1 MYQCL
6 PKRVKKENFEMPVK
20 AIGGFLAII
29 FASQIQTAGAQSG
42 AANIQSRLEFAS
54 SDSQL
59 VEGFERAKTQAMAYA
74 FEDDPV
80 GPWYEAA
87 EPGREAF
94 CMRDVSHQCMGAQA
108 LGLAR
113 QNLNMLRRF
122 AANISDSKDWC
133 SFWEIDR
140 YNRPAPVDYDNDAQF
155 WYNLPANFDVLDASY
170 RMFLWSGDL
179 AYVNDP
185 VFRNFYDR
193 TVTDY
198 VERWGLGINEVM
210 KRPRL
215 LNIRGMFDA
224 GKKFQIARGI
234 PGYDEGTKG
243 YVLGA
248 DVLATQYDAY
258 VAYGQIQEVLGKG
271 ELARTFLNKA
281 AEVRALVNKTW
292 WDEAEH
298 HYYAQLS
305 KDHQLEG
312 RAGGELLYRDIV
324 DAGPKVKS
332 ALADGGERNLEALF
346 KYGDPD
352 KANARLLE
360 VMTPGKSRMD
370 YPEIPFSIISNVVNG
385 TMGVNLEAPPALLS
399 GVEGYWVA
407 TAVKTLSGLGT
418 RIQWAELK
426 NLPIRANEVTVR
438 QDGNSETR
446 ITNQRGPAFI
456 WLAQFRGSYQT
467 LLVNGKPMK
476 ARNENAPSGE
486 PVSTVRV
493 AVGGGDTVTVAVPN
507 ASSKR

>member
-1 MYQCL
+1 ML
-6 PKRVKKENFEMPVK
+6 MK
-20 AIGGFLAII
+20 AIGCCLATIL
-29 FASQIQTAGAQSG
+29 ASQLPTVGAQSASG
-42 AANIQSRLEFAS
+42 KIQSRLEFAS

-59 VEGFERAKTQAMAYA
+59 VEGFERAKTQAMAYV

-113 QNLNMLRRF
+113 QNFNVLRKF
-122 AANISDSKDWC
+122 AQNISNSKDWC

-140 YNRPAPVDYDNDAQF
+140 YNRPAPVDYENDAQF
-155 WYNLPANFDVLDASY
+155 WYNLPANFDVLGASY
-170 RMFLWSGDL
+170 RMFLWSGDI

-185 VFRNFYDR
+185 IFRNFYDR

-198 VERWGLGINEVM
+198 VERWGLGIDEVM

-215 LNIRGMFDA
+215 LNVRGMFDS

-234 PGYDEGTKG
+234 PGYDEGTPG

-258 VAYGQIQEVLGKG
+258 VAYAQIQEVLGNG
-271 ELARTFLNKA
+271 ERARTFLNKA
-281 AEVRALVNKTW
+281 VEVRALVNNTW

-298 HYYAQLS
+298 HFYARLN
-305 KDHQLEG
+305 KNHQLEG

-332 ALADGGERNLEALF
+332 ALADSGPRDLEALF

-352 KANARLLE
+352 NASAQLLE

-370 YPEIPFSIISNVVNG
+370 YPEIPFSIVGNVVNG
-385 TMGVNLEAPPALLS
+385 TMGVNLEAPPAVLS
-399 GVEGYWVA
+399 GVEGNWVA

-418 RIQWAELK
+418 KIQWAELR
-426 NLPIRANEVTVR
+426 NLPIRSNEITVR
-438 QDGNSETR
+438 QERNSKTT

-456 WLAQFRGSYQT
+456 WLAQFRGSHNT
-467 LLVNGKPMK
+467 LLVNGKPTK
-476 ARNENAPSGE
+476 ARNENASSGE

-493 AVGGGDTVTVAVPN
+493 AVGGGDTVTVEVPN
-507 ASSKR
+507 AGER